1 MFATLSRSWEY
12 AKISYGVIWENKQLV
27 IFPILSSIAAIIVIA
42 SFLLPLWTS
51 GMLDQLA
58 NATDDPQ
65 AAQSQ
70 ANNIL
75 LYVILF
81 AFYFCNY
88 FVIVFFNSAL
98 TACAMRVING
108 EDASIGDGL
117 AMAFKRLPQIIAWAF
132 VSAIVGV
139 ILQIIENAHEKAGQ
153 IISAILGSA
162 WTALTY
168 FVVPVIVVDGAGP
181 VEAFKQ
187 SVGTLKKQWGTA
199 LVGGFSLG
207 FLGMLVILPIVLI
220 GGGLIWLATKSMG
233 PGGLIAAIAVAVVLF
248 AIGTA
253 VNSAAGVVF
262 KALLFNFATNRSL
275 PPNIDAST
283 FGDAFVSKS

>member
-27 IFPILSSIAAIIVIA
+27 VFPILSSIAAVLVMA
-42 SFLLPLWTS
+42 SFLVPLWSS
-51 GMLDQLA
+51 GMIDRM
-58 NATDDPQ
+58 TSDDPN
-65 AAQSQ
+65 AAVSE
-70 ANNIL
+70 AVM
-75 LYVILF
+75 YAILF

-108 EDASIGDGL
+108 EQPTVGDGL
-117 AMAFKRLPQIIAWAF
+117 AVAMRRLPQIIAWAF

-139 ILQIIENAHEKAGQ
+139 ILQIIENANEKVGRF
-153 IISAILGSA
+153 ISAILGSA

-168 FVVPVIVVDGAGP
+168 FVVPVIVVDGVGP
-181 VEAFKQ
+181 VEAFKR
-187 SVGTLKKQWGTA
+187 SVGTLKSQWGTA

-207 FLGMLVILPIVLI
+207 FLGLLVILPIVLVS
-220 GGGLIWLATKSMG
+220 GVLVWLATQSMG
-233 PGGLIAAIAVAVVLF
+233 TPGLIAAIAVAVVLF
-248 AIGTA
+248 AIGMA

-275 PPNIDAST
+275 PQGINASH
-283 FGDAFVSKS
+283 FGDAFVSKD

>member
-42 SFLLPLWTS
+42 SFLLPLWSS

-58 NATDDPQ
+58 NASDDPQ

-117 AMAFKRLPQIIAWAF
+117 AMAVKRLPQIIAWAF

-168 FVVPVIVVDGAGP
+168 FVVPVIVVDGVGP
-181 VEAFKQ
+181 IEAFKQ

-233 PGGLIAAIAVAVVLF
+233 PGGLIAAIAVAAVLF

-275 PPNIDAST
+275 PRNIDTST

>member
-12 AKISYGVIWENKQLV
+12 AKISYGVLWENKQLV
-27 IFPILSSIAAIIVIA
+27 IFPILSSIAAIIVMA
-42 SFLLPLWTS
+42 SFLVPLWSS
-51 GMLDQLA
+51 GMLERLA
-58 NATDDPQ
+58 SEDPQ
-65 AAQSQ
+65 VQGGASDV
-70 ANNIL
+70 L
-75 LYVILF
+75 LWAILF

-98 TACAMRVING
+98 TACTMRVING
-108 EDASIGDGL
+108 EEATLGDGL
-117 AMAFKRLPQIIAWAF
+117 SMAMRRLPQIAAWAF

-153 IISAILGSA
+153 FISAILGSA

-168 FVVPVIVVDGAGP
+168 FVVPVIVVDGVGP
-181 VEAFKQ
+181 VKAFKQ
-187 SVGTLKKQWGTA
+187 SVGTLKSQWGTA

-207 FLGMLVILPIVLI
+207 FLGLLVILPIALVA
-220 GGGLIWLATKSMG
+220 GGLIWLATKSMG
-233 PGGLIAAIAVAVVLF
+233 TPGMIAAVAVGVVLL
-248 AIGTA
+248 AIGFA

-275 PPNIDAST
+275 PRGVDASH
-283 FGDAFVSKS
+283 FGDAFVSKG

>member
-1 MFATLSRSWEY
+1 MFASLSRSWEY

-27 IFPILSSIAAIIVIA
+27 IFPILSSIAAILVMA
-42 SFLLPLWTS
+42 SFIVPLWSTGMIDRMTS
-51 GMLDQLA
+51 
-58 NATDDPQ
+58 DDP
-65 AAQSQ
+65 AAAVSD
-70 ANNIL
+70 AIL
-75 LYVILF
+75 YTILF

-108 EDASIGDGL
+108 EQPTVGDGL
-117 AMAFKRLPQIIAWAF
+117 AVAMRRLPQILAWAF

-139 ILQIIENAHEKAGQ
+139 ILQAIENANEKAGRF
-153 IISAILGSA
+153 ISAILGSA
-162 WTALTY
+162 WTAMTY
-168 FVVPVIVVDGAGP
+168 FVVPVIVVDGVGP
-181 VEAFKQ
+181 VEAFKR
-187 SVGTLKKQWGTA
+187 SLSTLKSQWGTA

-220 GGGLIWLATKSMG
+220 SGVLVWLATQSMG
-233 PGGLIAAIAVAVVLF
+233 GAGAIAAITVAVVLF
-248 AIGTA
+248 AIGMA

-275 PPNIDAST
+275 PQGINASH
-283 FGDAFVSKS
+283 FGDAFVSKD

>member
-168 FVVPVIVVDGAGP
+168 FVVPVIVVDGVGP
-181 VEAFKQ
+181 IEAFKQ

-275 PPNIDAST
+275 PPNIDTST
-283 FGDAFVSKS
+283 FGDAFVSKG